1 MSDRAYN
8 VLKWVSMI
16 CIPAVVT
23 FLTTVLPAVGVDAS
37 VSNVVIT
44 VVGAVGTLLGT
55 LIGISTYRYNK
66 HIED

>member
-1 MSDRAYN
+1 
-8 VLKWVSMI
+8 MI

-23 FLTTVLPAVGVDAS
+23 FLTTVLPAVGVEAS

-55 LIGISTYRYNK
+55 LIGISTYQYNK

>member
-23 FLTTVLPAVGVDAS
+23 FLTTVLPAVGVEAS

-55 LIGISTYRYNK
+55 LIGISTYQYNK

>member
-1 MSDRAYN
+1 MSDRTYN

-23 FLTTVLPAVGVDAS
+23 FLTTVLPAVGVEAS

-55 LIGISTYRYNK
+55 LIGISTYQYNK

>member
-1 MSDRAYN
+1 MSDRVYN
-8 VLKWVSMI
+8 VLKWLSMI
-16 CIPAVVT
+16 CIPALVT

-55 LIGISTYRYNK
+55 LIGISTYQYNK
-66 HIED
+66 SKEE